1 MQPVHYDELADLD
14 LDYWWF
20 RVRFNYASRL
30 MLGAVAKPDLVVDL
44 GCGTGGFL
52 DHLTRFSGLS
62 SAQVLGIEPDQRAA
76 SIASKRGLPVRQMAP
91 EDITPAQIPRHA
103 DVVSLLDV
111 LEHIEDAPAAL
122 RQFRTLVR
130 PGGYVVIL
138 VPALMAL
145 WSEWDVRLGHKR
157 RYSRATLKAHLIEGG
172 WEPIQLRYLFSAM
185 TLPGL
190 VRAKLI
196 DSNSLSATEFPRVPR
211 FLNSLLTQV
220 FEAETRFPS
229 LPFGTSVAALARN
242 G

>member
-14 LDYWWF
+14 LHYWWF
-20 RVRFNYASRL
+20 RVRFAYASRL
-30 MLGAVAKPDLVVDL
+30 ALGAVAKPGLVVDL

-52 DHLTRFSGLS
+52 HYLTQSGGLS

-76 SIASKRGLPVRQMAP
+76 SIAMKRGLPVRQVAP
-91 EDITPAQIPRHA
+91 EDITAAQIPRAA

-122 RQFRTLVR
+122 QQFRKLVR
-130 PGGYVVIL
+130 PGGYIVIL
-138 VPALMAL
+138 VPAHMAL

-157 RYSRATLKAHLIEGG
+157 RYSKAMLKAHLIEGG
-172 WEPIQLRYLFSAM
+172 WKPVQLRYLFSAM

-196 DSNSLSATEFPRVPR
+196 DSKSLSATEFPRVPR
-211 FLNSLLTQV
+211 YLNSFLTQV
-220 FEAETRFPS
+220 FEAETRLPG
-229 LPFGTSVAALARN
+229 LPFGTSLAALAWN